1 MVEVALAIGS
11 NIGDREYYLDSAIAR
26 LQSKVNIDKVSSW
39 FENEAVGGPTG
50 QGDFLNGAIL
60 GSTKLPPEKLLDFIK
75 EIEIE
80 LGRDLNAERWS
91 ARVIDI
97 DIIFYGN
104 VILNS
109 TRLIIPHPLMH
120 QRDFVLIPL
129 NEICSDFIHPVL
141 GISITDLL
149 INFQKS
155 L

>member
-1 MVEVALAIGS
+1 MVDVALAIGS
-11 NIGDREYYLDSAIAR
+11 NIGDREYYLDSAIAC

-39 FENEAVGGPTG
+39 FENSAMGGPAG

-60 GSTKLPPEKLLDFIK
+60 GSTELPSDKLLDFIK
-75 EIEIE
+75 EIEVE

-97 DIIFYGN
+97 DIIFYGDA
-104 VILNS
+104 VVNS
-109 TRLIIPHPLMH
+109 ARLIIPHPLMS

-129 NEICSDFIHPVL
+129 NEVCPDFVHPVL
-141 GISITDLL
+141 GLSIADLL
-149 INFQKS
+149 INLKKA